1 MPKLTEEQKKQQQE
15 QQGEVAAAVVAE
27 QPTAQPAE
35 VAAEATTQQPQG
47 NWYDAIEKAYAERMK
62 ADERADKRDRVRAS
76 IAGIGDVASA
86 LSNLYFTTQYAP
98 NVPQGDTM
106 SAAQRERADKMKASR
121 DRNRAEW
128 MNYMLNIAGR
138 KQAAEQ
144 AEANRKTTERY
155 HNTIIA
161 QREAAA
167 QAAADAKAAAA
178 EVKDAEKWAKS
189 YEKMW
194 EGAALDGTLD
204 YEAAEKW
211 IDENAGS
218 EARKTAAKNVLRNA
232 VGSASTKKNYYQYQQ
247 ENKVSTGRR
256 GGGNSGSTDTEIFTH
271 RPGEKITL
279 SKAAMNGTALPVSE
293 LQRLNDSQINRMI
306 RAKQYKQAFEYFFNS
321 NKYTEAAK
329 TEMARKLMA
338 ARDAKEATSQS
349 TQSGN
354 NTPPSRRQNN
364 SNNTN
369 TPPSRR

>member
-1 MPKLTEEQKKQQQE
+1 MTEQERKKLE
-15 QQGEVAAAVVAE
+15 QQGEAAAAVVSEPEGAVTGQAEESVE
-27 QPTAQPAE
+27 QPQS
-35 VAAEATTQQPQG
+35 
-47 NWYDAIEKAYAERMK
+47 NWYDVIEKAYAERQK
-62 ADERADKRDRVRAS
+62 RDERADKRDQVRAS

-98 NVPQGDTM
+98 NAPQGDVL
-106 SAAQRERADKMKASR
+106 SAKQRERADRMKANR

-138 KQAAEQ
+138 KQTAEQ

-155 HNTIIA
+155 HDAIIA

-204 YEAAEKW
+204 YEAAERW

-256 GGGNSGSTDTEIFTH
+256 GGGSSASSDTEIFTH

-293 LQRLNDSQINRMI
+293 LQQLNDSQINRLI

-321 NKYTEAAK
+321 NKYTETAK